1 MKCMEKEMIDM
12 NVDNIVREKG
22 VDLEL
27 VRWLETKWSIRE
39 WAVREYNR
47 KMDSLSKELT
57 LEEWNDIV
65 EEYQI

>member
-1 MKCMEKEMIDM
+1 M
-12 NVDNIVREKG
+12 NADNIVREKG

-65 EEYQI
+65 EEYKI